1 MKYIL
6 ILLVFVSFSAY
17 SKCYMNLKTDPRKLQ
32 EGVETEA
39 ACKEL
44 GSSATWEDEPAV
56 AAAPKVAAVP
66 GTGEKADTACKD
78 VVQTQAEKDAA
89 AKAKQGQAGGAATK

>member
-6 ILLVFVSFSAY
+6 VLLVLVSFSAY
-17 SKCYMNLKTDPRKLQ
+17 SKCYMNLKTDPKKLQ
-32 EGVETEA
+32 EGVKTEA

-44 GSSATWEDEPAV
+44 GSAATWENEPAV
-56 AAAPKVAAVP
+56 AAAVP

-78 VVQTQAEKDAA
+78 VVQTQAEKEAA
-89 AKAKQGQAGGAATK
+89 EKAKQGKATGAGVK